1 MQISEKKRSEV
12 SVDMLREVSES
23 LEDSSFLKYKLKDI
37 VTLFSLYE
45 EAIAGKYLDS
55 EDYITFYG
63 DKMLDSSLVAASDVW
78 VYGFDTFTP
87 KNMLVLERILKTA
100 RSLNI
105 VMTWEDAAKTPPER
119 SAKDDAGDPSQS
131 GDAAWPG
138 DAGFLAADDREDLF
152 SLTGFVIRNLVKM
165 AEDLN
170 EEVTCQAITGSVRD
184 NLWSKT
190 LREIS
195 VSPEDSLQEKD
206 PRITAVCTSNIYAEA
221 DRAAAYI
228 LQMVREHGYRFGD
241 IVVVCNDTGLRS
253 GVIRRT
259 FVRWGIPVFIDQK
272 RKVIQHPVV
281 GFLLS
286 LLEIIGSGYRDSAV
300 MQLIKSGF
308 LGFAE
313 EEQDALENYVQQFK
327 IRGTLWNKPFSRM
340 GDNYTAEDL
349 NRFNELREQVVSV
362 IETARDR
369 IGKYNTAGEK
379 IRGLYGFLAD
389 DFMMEDRIEAM
400 AKAQQE
406 AGFLDGAAETGQSW
420 NVICRIFDQ
429 IVETVGEERLSGRA
443 LRQIVEAGLAEME
456 IGIVPVNPDSV
467 LVGTMQRTRV
477 GRVKALLVLGA
488 NEGLLPLQKT
498 DEGLLSER

>member
-1 MQISEKKRSEV
+1 M
-12 SVDMLREVSES
+12 
-23 LEDSSFLKYKLKDI
+23 
-37 VTLFSLYE
+37 
-45 EAIAGKYLDS
+45 
-55 EDYITFYG
+55 
-63 DKMLDSSLVAASDVW
+63 
-78 VYGFDTFTP
+78 
-87 KNMLVLERILKTA
+87 
-100 RSLNI
+100 
-105 VMTWEDAAKTPPER
+105 
-119 SAKDDAGDPSQS
+119 
-131 GDAAWPG
+131 
-138 DAGFLAADDREDLF
+138 
-152 SLTGFVIRNLVKM
+152 
-165 AEDLN
+165 
-170 EEVTCQAITGSVRD
+170 
-184 NLWSKT
+184 
-190 LREIS
+190 
-195 VSPEDSLQEKD
+195 QEKD

-228 LQMVREHGYRFGD
+228 LQLVREHGYRFGD

-286 LLEIIGSGYRDSAV
+286 LLEIIGSSYRDSAV

-327 IRGTLWNKPFSRM
+327 IRGTLWKKPFSRM

-498 DEGLLSER
+498 DEGLLSEREKAVLEEMDLEFVLYDPIIRENNCLFMLKGNEEHLVVRTRTAHTGKDDAVQKISIDALTSIVFGYKELEKIEEEEKEIFSAEFKEEISKLMPFSPVFINEIV